1 MNWLNKGT
9 PAWRLAGATMALLAG
24 LVDTA
29 QTQETALVKRITQL
43 RDAPAE
49 TGASVAPLE
58 ANTVVTRTSER
69 KGAWT
74 KVNTSQGATGL
85 DSHV

>member
-74 KVNTSQGATGL
+74 KVEHITGR
-85 DSHV
+85 HRVGPPV